1 MPPRRHQW
9 NDAPG
14 AEQEEERVSRSQRKR
29 ESSALQEVGEKLA
42 ALSPARQEV
51 LPLPPD
57 LRDALVE
64 FRRISNREARRR
76 HLQYIGRLMR
86 EAEAEGLLD
95 EILEAWAELG

>member
-9 NDAPG
+9 NSAPG
-14 AEQEEERVSRSQRKR
+14 ADQDEERVSRSQRKR
-29 ESSALQEVGEKLA
+29 ESSALQELGEKLA
-42 ALSPARQEV
+42 ALSPARQEE

-95 EILEAWAELG
+95 EILEAWAALD

>member
-9 NDAPG
+9 DG
-14 AEQEEERVSRSQRKR
+14 ASGTEQDEDRVSRSRRKR
-29 ESSALQEVGEKLA
+29 ESTALQKWGEKLA
-42 ALSPARQEV
+42 ALPPARQEA

-57 LRDALVE
+57 LRDALAE

-76 HLQYIGRLMR
+76 HMQYIGRLMR

-95 EILEAWAELG
+95 GILEAWAAQR

>member
-42 ALSPARQEV
+42 ALSPARQEG

>member
-42 ALSPARQEV
+42 ALSPARQEA

-64 FRRISNREARRR
+64 VRRISNREARRR

>member
-14 AEQEEERVSRSQRKR
+14 ADQEEERVSRSRRKR

-42 ALSPARQEV
+42 ALSPARLEA
-51 LPLPPD
+51 LPLPSG

-95 EILEAWAELG
+95 EILEAWAALG